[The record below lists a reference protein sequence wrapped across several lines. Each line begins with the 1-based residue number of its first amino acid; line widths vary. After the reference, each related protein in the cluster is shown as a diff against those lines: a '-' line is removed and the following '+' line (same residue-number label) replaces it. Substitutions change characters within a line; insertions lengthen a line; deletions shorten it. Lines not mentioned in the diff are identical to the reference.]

1 MTGRSDRTD
10 ATDIAVDAASAVR
23 QAEVKVED
31 QKMWEDAMPKDHSPA
46 IAGLSRRSLLGGS
59 AALLASP
66 LVLASARAEAPA
78 INVGVI
84 MPLSGANAQFGI
96 NSRNGI
102 ELVADEINAA
112 GGIAELGGARIN
124 LIVADATSTPT
135 TAGTAAQRLVS
146 QQDVTALLGAFVS
159 SLTLAISEVTER
171 RDIPL
176 LTMSFADQITGRG
189 YKNIFQVVAKAS
201 VIGKAQFE
209 YSAAIAQ
216 AAGARIE
223 KIAIMYE
230 DTAYGTAQANGL
242 RAGAK
247 AANVEVVMDD
257 AYPLGITDTTP
268 LINKLRGSRAQA
280 VFPVSYLNDSLLII
294 RTMRQ
299 QRLTMPAIGGAAGYV
314 IPDFEK
320 GLGEFAENVLSIDTS
335 NYDLAPD
342 LTERF
347 RKRFGYFM
355 VHEALEH
362 AVCLEVLVQA
372 IRKAKSAKAEDVA
385 AALRGARFTG
395 GWINGMT
402 GGAVQFDETGLNV
415 LSVPLMVQWR
425 GKDIVTV
432 WPKDIARSSP
442 VWRS

>member
-1 MTGRSDRTD
+1 
-10 ATDIAVDAASAVR
+10 
-23 QAEVKVED
+23 
-31 QKMWEDAMPKDHSPA
+31 MPNQPSSSV
-46 IAGLSRRSLLGGS
+46 AGLSRRTLLAGS
-59 AALLASP
+59 AALMASP
-66 LVLASARAEAPA
+66 FVLSSARAEAPA

-112 GGIAELGGARIN
+112 GGVAELGGAKIN
-124 LIVADATSTPT
+124 LIVTDATSTPT

-146 QQDVTALLGAFVS
+146 QQEVTALLGAFVS

-176 LTMSFADQITGRG
+176 LTMSFADPITGRG

-209 YSAAIAQ
+209 YTAAIAQ

-268 LINKLRGSRAQA
+268 LINKLRGSGAQA

-299 QRLTMPAIGGAAGYV
+299 QRLTIPAIGGAAGYV

-372 IRKAKSAKAEDVA
+372 IKKAKSTKAEDVA
-385 AALRGARFTG
+385 AALRGGRFTG
-395 GWINGMT
+395 GWISGMT

-432 WPKDIARSSP
+432 WPKDIAKSPP